1 VADDDEGIRQ
11 RIAKILAADYDV
23 IALVENG
30 RQLVEMA
37 RALAA
42 DLAIVDISMPV
53 LNGLEAVKQLKM
65 HSARTKVI
73 FFTAN
78 ASPAY
83 VRRAFQNGA
92 AAYVLKACGAEDL
105 PVGLRAVLAGN
116 TFISPAI
123 EFSEPLSFIS
133 AGA

>member
-53 LNGLEAVKQLKM
+53 LKGAGSSEATKNAQRPDEGDFFHRECESSLRPSGLSKRRGGV
-65 HSARTKVI
+65 RTQ
-73 FFTAN
+73 
-78 ASPAY
+78 SLRS
-83 VRRAFQNGA
+83 RR
-92 AAYVLKACGAEDL
+92 
-105 PVGLRAVLAGN
+105 LAG
-116 TFISPAI
+116 
-123 EFSEPLSFIS
+123 
-133 AGA
+133 GAKSGTRRKHLHIARY